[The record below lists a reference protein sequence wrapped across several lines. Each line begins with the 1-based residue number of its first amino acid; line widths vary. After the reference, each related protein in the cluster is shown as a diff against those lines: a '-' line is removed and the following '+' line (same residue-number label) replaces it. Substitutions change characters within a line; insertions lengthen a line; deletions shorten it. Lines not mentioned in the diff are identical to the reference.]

1 MENYNSLNDLSSF
14 YQRENQLI
22 RKLFNDGKMVEEPE
36 VGMKPSDSVVS
47 RILGYN
53 KALSVRKSKNI
64 NYIQLVLN

>member
-1 MENYNSLNDLSSF
+1 MENYTLNDLSSF

-22 RKLFNDGKMVEEPE
+22 SELFNDGKMVEQPE
-36 VGMKPSDSVVS
+36 VEMRPSDTAVS

-53 KALSVRKSKNI
+53 KALSMRKSKKI